1 MSEDPKYQM
10 NSNKFL
16 LATILALAVSLSV
29 LLTLSIAGEAYAV
42 SYPYEGEL
50 SGQNEVPPVQSSA
63 TGKAEFTVP
72 ANGTMKYRVN
82 ITGISNAS
90 MAHIHM
96 AKAGENGEVIADLL
110 RTPTS
115 KDKDTAYGMI
125 FRGNLTDTSI
135 KGPMQGKT
143 IDDLAAAMDSGE
155 TYVNVHTTAHPD
167 GEIRGQVVNT
177 DKPEASTNSTVGF
190 STLTE

>member
-1 MSEDPKYQM
+1 VSEDPKYQM

-63 TGKAEFTVP
+63 TGKAEFTIP

-82 ITGISNAS
+82 VTGISNAS

>member
-1 MSEDPKYQM
+1 VSEDPKYQM
-10 NSNKFL
+10 DSNKFL
-16 LATILALAVSLSV
+16 LATVLALAASMTVF
-29 LLTLSIAGEAYAV
+29 LTFSIFDQIYAAK
-42 SYPYEGEL
+42 YPYDAAL
-50 SGQNEVPPVQSSA
+50 SGQNEVPPVEANA
-63 TGKAEFTVP
+63 TGEAEFTIP
-72 ANGTMKYRVN
+72 ANGSMKYRVN

-90 MAHIHM
+90 AAHIHM
-96 AKAGENGEVIADLL
+96 AKAGENGEIIADLL

-125 FRGNLTDTSI
+125 FRGNLTDTSL

-143 IDDLAAAMDSGE
+143 IDDLAAAMDAGD
-155 TYVNVHTTAHPD
+155 TYVNVHTVGHPD
-167 GEIRGQVVNT
+167 GEVRGQVVNS